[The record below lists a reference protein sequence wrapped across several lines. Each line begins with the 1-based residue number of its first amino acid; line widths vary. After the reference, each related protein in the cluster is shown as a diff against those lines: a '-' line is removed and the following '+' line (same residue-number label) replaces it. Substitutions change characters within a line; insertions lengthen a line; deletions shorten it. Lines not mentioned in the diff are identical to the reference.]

1 MPFDNAQ
8 RPGPGRG
15 TGERAINLPP
25 AGYRAVS
32 ASPDGSQIALAIDD
46 GKQSDVFVYGLAGSQ
61 PLRRLTYN
69 GDNRFPVWSTDG
81 RYVTFQ

>member
-25 AGYRAVS
+25 AVLWL
-32 ASPDGSQIALAIDD
+32 DG
-46 GKQSDVFVYGLAGSQ
+46 GLAFVCGS
-61 PLRRLTYN
+61 PTLILGGVFLWLGSRRLK
-69 GDNRFPVWSTDG
+69 R
-81 RYVTFQ
+81 